1 MDKNRAAAGGKS
13 LTSTTISE
21 VMGRTLSQSM
31 GNLSLADGGSSAG
44 APALASSTGLG
55 ASAASSSTI
64 PRNRPAVV
72 LDLGRL
78 GEQADLGDDRIKPA
92 MLRQLLLQRPDLAM
106 LLREC
111 IEDCGLDDV
120 SSDED

>member
-1 MDKNRAAAGGKS
+1 MDKNRAAGGKS
-13 LTSTTISE
+13 STSTTISE

-31 GNLSLADGGSSAG
+31 GSLSVAEGSASAGGS
-44 APALASSTGLG
+44 ALASSNGL
-55 ASAASSSTI
+55 AASIAPSSTSS
-64 PRNRPAVV
+64 RNRPAVV

-78 GEQADLGDDRIKPA
+78 GEQSDLGDDRIKPA
-92 MLRQLLLQRPDLAM
+92 LLRQLLLQRPDLAM
-106 LLREC
+106 LLRDC